1 MHLSVLT
8 DLYIHSSQWKY
19 SKIKYSI
26 LSNKLKMPMLGF
38 GVFLV
43 TDKEQCQ
50 QAVLRAIRT
59 GYRMIDT
66 AAVYGNED
74 SVGAP

>member
-1 MHLSVLT
+1 
-8 DLYIHSSQWKY
+8 
-19 SKIKYSI
+19 
-26 LSNKLKMPMLGF
+26 MPMLGF

>member
-1 MHLSVLT
+1 
-8 DLYIHSSQWKY
+8 
-19 SKIKYSI
+19 
-26 LSNKLKMPMLGF
+26 MLGF

-50 QAVLRAIRT
+50 QAVLSAIRT

-66 AAVYGNED
+66 AGIRKWRFGWRALED
-74 SVGAP
+74 AYVQGKLKAIVVSNFYACVN